1 MDLMFIFHLV
11 PKTGSIQLS
20 NAAVF
25 FFFFVSSVSP
35 YVKSPNV
42 VISMITHIPE
52 LFHFK
57 ILMFQNL

>member
-20 NAAVF
+20 NAAG